1 VHTDRCGST
10 CGQTYHTKGSRNK
23 IKIQEIM
30 YIDTT
35 NVGNEMY
42 DYTSNKR
49 SHQNSNKWFKEKLE
63 AIQGKHSIDSLQK
76 TSHITHNME
85 STSV

>member
-1 VHTDRCGST
+1 
-10 CGQTYHTKGSRNK
+10 
-23 IKIQEIM
+23 M

-49 SHQNSNKWFKEKLE
+49 SHQNCNKWFKEK
-63 AIQGKHSIDSLQK
+63 GKHSIDSLQK

>member
-1 VHTDRCGST
+1 MHTDRCGNT

-35 NVGNEMY
+35 NVRNEMY
-42 DYTSNKR
+42 DYTGN
-49 SHQNSNKWFKEKLE
+49 
-63 AIQGKHSIDSLQK
+63 
-76 TSHITHNME
+76 ITNGLKKNWKP
-85 STSV
+85 